1 MAERPAVDQAFDR
14 LLTALDRLEAAVNRR
29 VDADRNLGTLEDE
42 VQRLTEDRSDLAG
55 SLDKSEA
62 RANRLEETNREV
74 SRRLVTVMETVRT
87 VLDKH
92 DG

>member
-29 VDADRNLGTLEDE
+29 IDADRSVGTLEDE
-42 VQRLTEDRSDLAG
+42 IQRLTEDRSELAG
-55 SLDKSEA
+55 SLDRAEG

-74 SRRLVTVMETVRT
+74 SRRLVTAMETVRT

-92 DG
+92 GG

>member
-1 MAERPAVDQAFDR
+1 MAERPAVDEAFDR

-29 VDADRNLGTLEDE
+29 VDADRDLGTLEDE

-55 SLDKSEA
+55 SLDRAEA
-62 RANRLEETNREV
+62 RATRLEDTNREV